1 MLKTILGMMEQ
12 QTAEALKTKRSFRAS
27 WYHEWAKLFL
37 KAFEPGNKVVYTSL
51 YAFPME
57 ILAACDVVPFD
68 FEIAGSLISS
78 TPAGVPTMAEAEE
91 RGYSRD
97 LCSFHR
103 VGLGAVFK
111 NYFPEPDLLI
121 TTSFYCE
128 GKAKANDVL
137 ASIAGKE
144 SLLLDIPQEVT
155 RETVHYVEGQLRRIA
170 ARIAETAGHS
180 FDEDRLK
187 EALRNSNRSRK
198 ATLRILD
205 LLKHNPSPWNGTD
218 LIGYSINGHLFDG
231 YPMKEVLDNLIIE
244 ELQARIGAG
253 KLRPE
258 RHRAYWFAW
267 LPVYQSNLFETL
279 RERQISIAMCETYR
293 MYWDEIDEDRPFEGL
308 ALKCLRNPFIGPLS
322 RRFEELDTLKND
334 YGFDSAV
341 LFATPACRH
350 SKTAL
355 RAMSDTLAVHDI
367 PLLVIDM
374 DIADPRAYAP
384 EQIKTRLEAFAEIID
399 GRR

>member
-1 MLKTILGMMEQ
+1 MLKTILNMMAA
-12 QTAEALKTKRSFRAS
+12 QTGEALKAKQSFRAL
-27 WYHEWAKLFL
+27 WYHEWANLFL
-37 KAFEPGNKVVYTSL
+37 KAFEPESRVVYTSL

-68 FEIAGSLISS
+68 FEIAGTLL
-78 TPAGVPTMAEAEE
+78 AAADQGVPVMAEAEG
-91 RGYSRD
+91 RGYSTD

-103 VGLGAVFK
+103 VSLGAVFK
-111 NYFPEPDLLI
+111 NYFPAPDLLI

-137 ASIAGKE
+137 ACLLGKE
-144 SLLLDIPQEVT
+144 SLLLDVPQEIN
-155 RETVHYVEGQLRRIA
+155 RESVRYVEAQLRRIA
-170 ARIAETAGHS
+170 GRIAETAGHS

-187 EALRNSNRSRK
+187 EAIRNSNRSRK
-198 ATLRILD
+198 ATLKILD
-205 LLKHNPSPWNGTD
+205 LLKHSPTPWNGSD

-244 ELQARIGAG
+244 ELQARIDTG

-267 LPVYQSNLFETL
+267 LPVYQSNLFEIL
-279 RERQISIAMCETYR
+279 RERQISVALCETYR

-322 RRFEELDTLKND
+322 RRFEGLDTLKND
-334 YGFDSAV
+334 YGFDSAI
-341 LFATPACRH
+341 LFSTPACRH

-355 RAMSDTLAVHDI
+355 RAMGDALAAYDI

-374 DIADPRAYAP
+374 DIADSRTYAP
-384 EQIKTRLEAFAEIID
+384 EQVKTRLEAFSEMLD
-399 GRR
+399 SRH